1 MKRAF
6 IQTVINNKTIPKFI
20 TIILIGLFIFMKM
33 NSYSQTNRTR
43 VEIQNVDF
51 LVGKWSVLNK
61 RLKERLKGSNEWT
74 EFPAEMESKTILNG
88 LAVMDEMKTS
98 HFGDEFVGLSI
109 RMFNPK
115 LNKWTIY
122 WADTMSPE
130 RKLSEQVVGTFN
142 NGIGEFYGTEM
153 FNGKEVKLRFIWKRE
168 SLDTAHWEQAYFD
181 EKSKAWETNWTME
194 FTKIE

>member
-1 MKRAF
+1 
-6 IQTVINNKTIPKFI
+6 
-20 TIILIGLFIFMKM
+20 
-33 NSYSQTNRTR
+33 
-43 VEIQNVDF
+43 
-51 LVGKWSVLNK
+51 
-61 RLKERLKGSNEWT
+61 
-74 EFPAEMESKTILNG
+74 
-88 LAVMDEMKTS
+88 
-98 HFGDEFVGLSI
+98 
-109 RMFNPK
+109 
-115 LNKWTIY
+115 
-122 WADTMSPE
+122 MSPE